1 MPRRFEWRSGKL
13 SAMAFRTAEDLQA
26 GLDYIRQSP
35 LSEGTLELIVRRP
48 AIGPREVLEEGQ
60 LDLTVG
66 LIGDNWSVKASTA
79 TPDGSPDPAGQ
90 ITLMNARTAG
100 LVAGQRERWALA
112 GDQLYVDLDLSDAN
126 LPPGTRL
133 AIGGAVIEI
142 TAKPHLGCAKFAAR
156 FGRDALR
163 FVNTGPGRLLNLRG
177 RNARVVVPGTIRR
190 GDLIRRWLRP
200 PAPGRPAATRGPLAR
215 CDSGSQ
221 PAV

>member
-1 MPRRFEWRSGKL
+1 M
-13 SAMAFRTAEDLQA
+13 
-26 GLDYIRQSP
+26 
-35 LSEGTLELIVRRP
+35 RRP
-48 AIGPREVLEEGQ
+48 TIGAREVLEEGQ

-66 LIGDNWSVKASTA
+66 LIGDNWRVKASTA

-100 LVAGQRERWALA
+100 VVAGQRERWALA

-133 AIGGAVIEI
+133 AIGDAVIEI

-163 FVNTGPGRLLNLRG
+163 FVNTGAGRVLNLRG

-190 GDLIRRWLRP
+190 GDLVRRWP
-200 PAPGRPAATRGPLAR
+200 TAGG
-215 CDSGSQ
+215 
-221 PAV
+221 

>member
-1 MPRRFEWRSGKL
+1 
-13 SAMAFRTAEDLQA
+13 MAFRTVEDLQA

-35 LSEGTLELIVRRP
+35 RSDGTLELIVRRP
-48 AIGPREVLEEGQ
+48 DIGVREILEEGT
-60 LDLTVG
+60 LDGALGLT
-66 LIGDNWSVKASTA
+66 GDNWSVKASTA

-100 LVAGQRERWALA
+100 LIAGQRERWALA

-126 LPPGTRL
+126 LPAGTRL
-133 AIGGAVIEI
+133 AVGAAVVEV

-190 GDLIRRWLRP
+190 GDLVRP
-200 PAPGRPAATRGPLAR
+200 LVPPLTDGTPASAISANGAVGGPDRPAA
-215 CDSGSQ
+215 
-221 PAV
+221 PAASV